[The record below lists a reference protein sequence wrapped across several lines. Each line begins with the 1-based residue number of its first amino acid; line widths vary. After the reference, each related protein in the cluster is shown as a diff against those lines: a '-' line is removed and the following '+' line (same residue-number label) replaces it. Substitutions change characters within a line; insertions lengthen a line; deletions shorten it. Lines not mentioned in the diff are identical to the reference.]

1 MILGDILRDLREVET
16 GKRLMHRPLAGQAAD
31 TIELLVEKSRAL
43 EEQVATEKARGVRMA
58 DYLSRTDTD
67 EDICKKVSNAG
78 MLGDCGLEGR
88 DCRECI
94 LEFFE
99 KKESETA
106 GL

>member
-1 MILGDILRDLREVET
+1 MILEEVLKDLREVES
-16 GKRLMHRPLAGQAAD
+16 GNRLMHRPLAGQAAD
-31 TIELLVEKSRAL
+31 TIELLVERSRIL
-43 EEQVATEKARGVRMA
+43 EEKLAAEKARSGRMA

-67 EDICKKVSNAG
+67 EDICKKVANAE

-94 LEFFE
+94 LAFFE
-99 KKESETA
+99 NQESETA